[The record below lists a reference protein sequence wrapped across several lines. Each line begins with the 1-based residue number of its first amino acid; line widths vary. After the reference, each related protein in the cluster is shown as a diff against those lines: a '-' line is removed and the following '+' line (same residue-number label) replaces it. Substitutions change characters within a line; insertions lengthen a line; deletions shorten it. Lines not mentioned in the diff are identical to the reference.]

1 MSDED
6 DFRLRTKARKSSSR
20 GAEVDIPANYK
31 GFFQEARIA
40 LVRGKAISGRR
51 TLTIPSKPR
60 TGRFNSRGRGRA
72 ALERGIGPKQGWRI
86 HRATG
91 DRYRARRA
99 IVKVRVVKLRNAK
112 SSVARGHLA
121 YLQREGAGVERAEGL
136 EGSAELTPTRG
147 QLYGPEDGVEVDGR
161 DFVARSQES
170 FDGRGDPHQ
179 FRIMISPEDGAELAR
194 VNGDGTPNLKD
205 TTRALMAQMEEDLG
219 TRLDWVA
226 VDHFDTAHP
235 HTHIIARGVTHDGK
249 GLNIAGEYISRG
261 IRGRVEEELT
271 RELGWKSE
279 LAIQQE
285 MKREMSAIR
294 VTSADRHIANGMEKL
309 TNTIDLCAGSSASTF
324 PANSSMN
331 RHILIGRMR
340 HLKSMGLATQIE
352 SGRWHIEKDAFK
364 TLGQI
369 EQREQLNK
377 DIHAAMKRANI
388 KRPVRLHDGRQSY
401 EGSLSTH
408 RVIGRVIAKTHGYD
422 EGMDASQKG
431 GGKIRFIIDG
441 SDGYVSTVETGMDT
455 RAGEAAKVGSII
467 EVSPPNLRAVDRNI
481 QALATGKD
489 FDGKPRNGL
498 IGNYA
503 IATSGPEDWVDGSG
517 SRGAAHIRAHRLRLA
532 ALAKAGVVEV
542 VSKDGDPYEWRVPE
556 DFEERAI
563 SLDLRQGRASGVK
576 LLSVQDLDAQLASP
590 GATWLDRAQVN
601 WGSGGLLGGIS
612 SKSSAFAKELDTAF
626 QQRRTWL
633 IERGYAELRQDE
645 QKTSI
650 IYKRGYLKA
659 LEEEGFNAAT
669 QKLEGMTGK
678 AYIAAQSGRLIEGT
692 VAQKFEL
699 TQGPHAMIET
709 QRAFYLVPWESTHA
723 QKWGKRI
730 RGRVLSGGGIDWDAG
745 RTRGIGR

>member
-1 MSDED
+1 MCI
-6 DFRLRTKARKSSSR
+6 R
-20 GAEVDIPANYK
+20 
-31 GFFQEARIA
+31 
-40 LVRGKAISGRR
+40 
-51 TLTIPSKPR
+51 
-60 TGRFNSRGRGRA
+60 
-72 ALERGIGPKQGWRI
+72 
-86 HRATG
+86 
-91 DRYRARRA
+91 DR
-99 IVKVRVVKLRNAK
+99 
-112 SSVARGHLA
+112 
-121 YLQREGAGVERAEGL
+121 
-136 EGSAELTPTRG
+136 
-147 QLYGPEDGVEVDGR
+147 
-161 DFVARSQES
+161 
-170 FDGRGDPHQ
+170 
-179 FRIMISPEDGAELAR
+179 
-194 VNGDGTPNLKD
+194 
-205 TTRALMAQMEEDLG
+205 
-219 TRLDWVA
+219 
-226 VDHFDTAHP
+226 
-235 HTHIIARGVTHDGK
+235 
-249 GLNIAGEYISRG
+249 
-261 IRGRVEEELT
+261 
-271 RELGWKSE
+271 
-279 LAIQQE
+279 
-285 MKREMSAIR
+285 
-294 VTSADRHIANGMEKL
+294 
-309 TNTIDLCAGSSASTF
+309 
-324 PANSSMN
+324 
-331 RHILIGRMR
+331 
-340 HLKSMGLATQIE
+340 
-352 SGRWHIEKDAFK
+352 
-364 TLGQI
+364 
-369 EQREQLNK
+369 
-377 DIHAAMKRANI
+377 
-388 KRPVRLHDGRQSY
+388 
-401 EGSLSTH
+401 
-408 RVIGRVIAKTHGYD
+408 
-422 EGMDASQKG
+422 
-431 GGKIRFIIDG
+431 IRFIIDG